1 MPQGEQVKAG
11 SLVQRKLDSAIY
23 IVTKIYRN
31 HHGGLRVDIRSQV
44 HGHWHLKAIR
54 PSNLRVLSR

>member
-1 MPQGEQVKAG
+1 MKAG

-31 HHGGLRVDIRSQV
+31 HHGGLRVDICSQ
-44 HGHWHLKAIR
+44 HGRWLLKSIR